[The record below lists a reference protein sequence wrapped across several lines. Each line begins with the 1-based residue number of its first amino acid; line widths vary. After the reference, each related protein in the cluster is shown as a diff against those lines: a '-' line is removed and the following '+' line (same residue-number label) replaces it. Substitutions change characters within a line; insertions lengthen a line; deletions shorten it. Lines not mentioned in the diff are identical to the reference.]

1 MHNVKLIFNK
11 WIFHLLIISCK
22 MENTLYS
29 LSTNVNVHLPQY
41 ARFSCAAMKTPAPQV
56 SAGHSRLK
64 R

>member
-1 MHNVKLIFNK
+1 MKLIFNK
-11 WIFHLLIISCK
+11 WIFFIYLIIKSCK